1 MKRLIRIYIR
11 KKIWEANR
19 NIIGPELC
27 DHDPDVEWV
36 MQGFPFHW
44 RIRLWAVTHS
54 RPEIGYK
61 KLFDW
66 LIG

>member
-11 KKIWEANR
+11 KKIWEANCHVV
-19 NIIGPELC
+19 GLKPS
-27 DHDPDVEWV
+27 DYDSDVEWV
-36 MQGFPFHW
+36 MQGSPFRW
-44 RIRLWAVTHS
+44 RTRLWVVTHS

-61 KLFDW
+61 KLYDW